1 MKFPLYIEIAVLR
14 MLDFLITIIARCEL
28 CTACSSIPLG
38 SSVQL
43 SAGFINLNSSSIIT
57 LNSFILFF
65 RTRSSDAVLVQFGA
79 YNSLELKHGSVVYR
93 RGYST
98 SNMYTPITLEVLGGV
113 SDGVW
118 HKLRLDVNHTHTKVY
133 DQRFC

>member
-1 MKFPLYIEIAVLR
+1 MDYLPVVH
-14 MLDFLITIIARCEL
+14 
-28 CTACSSIPLG
+28 LG
-38 SSVQL
+38 SSIQL
-43 SAGFINLNSSSIIT
+43 SAGYIHFESSSIIT

-65 RTRSSDAVLVQFGA
+65 RTRSSDAVLIQFGA
-79 YNSLELKHGSVVYR
+79 YNALELKHGSVVYR

-98 SNMYTPITLEVLGGV
+98 SNMYTPLTLELLGGV

-133 DQRFC
+133 NIILYQKNHYIEEN